1 MKTTIIHSL
10 MMFPRI
16 RPTNAIA
23 SIPLEATVKLGK
35 EAEDYLDPSMQATKR
50 RKCER
55 WNSTWPLSGAGCLV
69 LYPPSVKRRRCV
81 TQGREDI
88 IVLPSLRSVPLTLSW
103 WQTPLKAASA
113 RQQTQ
118 SVKRER
124 GVTWMKR
131 FAHLWLNVRHLR
143 VDL

>member
-1 MKTTIIHSL
+1 MSTTTIHSL
-10 MMFPRI
+10 MMFPKT

-35 EAEDYLDPSMQATKR
+35 EAKDCLDPSMQATKR

-55 WNSTWPLSGAGCLV
+55 WNSTWPLCGAGCLV
-69 LYPPSVKRRRCV
+69 LYPPSVKRRRCA
-81 TQGREDI
+81 TQGREET
-88 IVLPSLRSVPLTLSW
+88 IVLPSLRPVPLTLSW
-103 WQTPLKAASA
+103 LQTPLKAASA

-124 GVTWMKR
+124 GVTWMGR
-131 FAHLWLNVRHLR
+131 FAHLWLNVGHRR
-143 VDL
+143 VDQ